1 MGFLGFEPH
10 ANILY
15 RNWSLRKVFILFFLI
30 TILFLFFILFY
41 SFIFIIF
48 FLKTHIKPAC
58 NRNSEE
64 RELMSVTVK
73 SHAIYKKSRYLNPH
87 LHITKTLC
95 PALFTEQNPKSVWK
109 KHRLGVQARDLIG
122 WKPYFG
128 VLLHRLGV
136 QTRDVIGLQDIF
148 CLYEWTN
155 EIRVKQNHILS
166 FHMY

>member
-1 MGFLGFEPH
+1 MNQARIQNGVLGVWTPCKYSVQKLIFK
-10 ANILY
+10 
-15 RNWSLRKVFILFFLI
+15 KVFI
-30 TILFLFFILFY
+30 FILFY
-41 SFIFIIF
+41 FFFIIILFIFIFYFFIFIIF

-87 LHITKTLC
+87 LHITKTPC

-136 QTRDVIGLQDIF
+136 QTRDVIG
-148 CLYEWTN
+148 CCP
-155 EIRVKQNHILS
+155 K
-166 FHMY
+166 